1 MCVCLCLVPL
11 DWSCLVDL
19 ALDQDEEI
27 IQKGLH
33 TIPVLAVI
41 NTGLFPTYSFD
52 WFNNVQ
58 LFTITT
64 TQDRKEREKKNTFLE
79 DGWNI
84 ISRQGDSLVERGTRC
99 GSDYNIRTAQCC
111 VCFLFFPIPPLSFGT
126 DNTQIPEG
134 VVEFSTLFL
143 FVYID
148 FNKSVVSMRRS
159 YITKVPS
166 SLGIQ

>member
-1 MCVCLCLVPL
+1 MLR
-11 DWSCLVDL
+11 
-19 ALDQDEEI
+19 
-27 IQKGLH
+27 
-33 TIPVLAVI
+33 
-41 NTGLFPTYSFD
+41 LFS
-52 WFNNVQ
+52 
-58 LFTITT
+58 
-64 TQDRKEREKKNTFLE
+64 
-79 DGWNI
+79 
-84 ISRQGDSLVERGTRC
+84 
-99 GSDYNIRTAQCC
+99 
-111 VCFLFFPIPPLSFGT
+111 FFPIPPLSFGT